1 MLSFSDSFDFCHLLS
16 LFLWSNAE
24 IIRAER
30 LQVKSVTSTTA
41 QLEWRP
47 VLAGTGYYD
56 IQFGP
61 IQSGNTGGPVG
72 PGTSPGTGLGP
83 FQRITRPGDAS
94 SAKLTGLRPDTM
106 YTVTLTPKA
115 NLEFLN
121 SLQTSFTTQPGA
133 EPSISL

>member
-1 MLSFSDSFDFCHLLS
+1 M
-16 LFLWSNAE
+16 
-24 IIRAER
+24 
-30 LQVKSVTSTTA
+30 KSVTATSA

-47 VLAGTGYYD
+47 VLAGTGYYE

-61 IQSGNTGGPVG
+61 VRTGQTGGGGG
-72 PGTSPGTGLGP
+72 PGTSPGTGSGS

-94 SAKLTGLRPDTM
+94 SAQLTGLSPETS

-121 SLQTSFTTQPGA
+121 SLHATFTTQPGA
-133 EPSISL
+133 HHVD

>member
-1 MLSFSDSFDFCHLLS
+1 M
-16 LFLWSNAE
+16 
-24 IIRAER
+24 
-30 LQVKSVTSTTA
+30 KSVTTTSA

-61 IQSGNTGGPVG
+61 IRTGQTGGSGG
-72 PGTSPGTGLGP
+72 PGTSPGTNLGP

-94 SAKLTGLRPDTM
+94 SAQLTGLRPDTT
-106 YTVTLTPKA
+106 YSVTLTPKA

-121 SLQTSFTTQPGA
+121 SLHATFTTHPGA
-133 EPSISL
+133 QYVD

>member
-1 MLSFSDSFDFCHLLS
+1 M
-16 LFLWSNAE
+16 
-24 IIRAER
+24 
-30 LQVKSVTSTTA
+30 KSVTATSA

-61 IQSGNTGGPVG
+61 IRTGQTGGSGG

-94 SAKLTGLRPDTM
+94 SAQLTGLRPDTT

-121 SLQTSFTTQPGA
+121 SLQATFTTRPGA
-133 EPSISL
+133 QSVD

>member
-1 MLSFSDSFDFCHLLS
+1 M
-16 LFLWSNAE
+16 
-24 IIRAER
+24 
-30 LQVKSVTSTTA
+30 KSVTATSA

-61 IQSGNTGGPVG
+61 IRTGQTGPGQTG

-94 SAKLTGLRPDTM
+94 SAQLTGLRPDTT

-121 SLQTSFTTQPGA
+121 SLQATFTTQPGA
-133 EPSISL
+133 QSLD

>member
-1 MLSFSDSFDFCHLLS
+1 M
-16 LFLWSNAE
+16 
-24 IIRAER
+24 
-30 LQVKSVTSTTA
+30 KSVTATSA

-61 IQSGNTGGPVG
+61 IRTGQTGGGGG
-72 PGTSPGTGLGP
+72 PGTSPGTGSGS

-94 SAKLTGLRPDTM
+94 SAQLIGLRPDTT

-115 NLEFLN
+115 NLDFLN
-121 SLQTSFTTQPGA
+121 SLQATFTTQTGA
-133 EPSISL
+133 QYAD